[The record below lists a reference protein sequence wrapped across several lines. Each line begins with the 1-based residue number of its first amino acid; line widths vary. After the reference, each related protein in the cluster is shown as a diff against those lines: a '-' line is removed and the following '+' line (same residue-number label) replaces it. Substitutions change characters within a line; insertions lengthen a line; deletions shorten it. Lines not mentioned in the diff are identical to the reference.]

1 MKSLFIIALTITAFL
16 LLPVLAYAQT
26 YEATSAGPPI
36 EQPLVREGTL
46 AVALAGALQVGQTT
60 SEVDAESLLGG
71 AGIAPRNG
79 WIADYPVTPDIA
91 AELRAAVADAATAGS
106 LAMGEDEA
114 LTAYDDIMTRYNLW
128 VKPDSSGQT
137 EGDQSAPSYADAAA
151 TDNYYSDYGPPVVT
165 YYAPPVDYAY
175 LYSWVPYPFWW
186 WNVWFPGFFVLVD
199 FNVPVFVGGHV
210 CFVSNHVFDRHH
222 STFVRIN
229 ASDRFHSS
237 TSVSRATVVGPT
249 AVSTGGQT
257 TFKRFRSRAVNR
269 GFLTDGNVRMTRF
282 PSRNRNAVS
291 EGGSTVTTVPNRGT
305 WVGQRNRAYGSYPA
319 SHRGIRSGRSAA
331 DNSAFGRGSA
341 ISRQF
346 ERPTRDR
353 NAVSE
358 GGSTVTTVPNRSAWS
373 GQRNRAYGS
382 YSPSY
387 RSNTSGTSVAGT
399 SAFGTGRAMGRQF
412 ERPIRTYVPP
422 ARSHSA
428 LAPQQVSPMVS
439 SGRPF
444 EVFSRG
450 AFGRR

>member
-16 LLPVLAYAQT
+16 LLPILAFAQT
-26 YEATSAGPPI
+26 YEATSASPPI

-46 AVALAGALQVGQTT
+46 AVALTGALQLGQTT

-114 LTAYDDIMTRYNLW
+114 LAAYDDIMTQYNLS
-128 VKPDSSGQT
+128 VKADSSGQS
-137 EGDQSAPSYADAAA
+137 EGDQSAPGYADAAA
-151 TDNYYSDYGPPVVT
+151 ADNYYSDYGPPVVT
-165 YYAPPVDYAY
+165 YYAPPVNYAY

-199 FNVPVFVGGHV
+199 FNVPVFVHGHA

-229 ASDRFHSS
+229 AFDRFHNS
-237 TSVSRATVVGPT
+237 TFVSRSTVVGPT

-257 TFKRFRSRAVNR
+257 AFKRFRSRAVNR
-269 GFLTDGNVRMTRF
+269 EFATDGNVRMTRL
-282 PSRNRNAVS
+282 PSGNRNVVPQ
-291 EGGSTVTTVPNRGT
+291 GSGVVTTAPNRGS
-305 WVGQRNRAYGSYPA
+305 WNRANGSYSPY
-319 SHRGIRSGRSAA
+319 RRSNMSRPPVTG
-331 DNSAFGRGSA
+331 NSAFGRESA

-346 ERPTRDR
+346 ERSTGNR
-353 NAVSE
+353 NVVPQ
-358 GGSTVTTVPNRSAWS
+358 GSSVVTTPPNRGNWI
-373 GQRNRAYGS
+373 GQRN
-382 YSPSY
+382 
-387 RSNTSGTSVAGT
+387 
-399 SAFGTGRAMGRQF
+399 SAFGRGGAMSRQSERSIRAN
-412 ERPIRTYVPP
+412 VSP

-428 LAPQQVSPMVS
+428 LAPQQVRPSFS

-444 EVFSRG
+444 EGFRG
-450 AFGRR
+450 GTFGR